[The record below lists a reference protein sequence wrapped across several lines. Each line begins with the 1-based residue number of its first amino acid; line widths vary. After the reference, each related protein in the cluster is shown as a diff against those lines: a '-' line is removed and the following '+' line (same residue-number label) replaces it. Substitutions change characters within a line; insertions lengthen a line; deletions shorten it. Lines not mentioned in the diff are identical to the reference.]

1 MTEGHRGSHERGIMA
16 GMAGVRTMGGRHV
29 LPRLLVPLLALG
41 LTSCDVIGSN
51 AENTHADAGEVAAV
65 AGWTRIALTTH
76 YLLVV
81 NVLPSETM
89 FSDMQM
95 KSMNPTVGEAILD
108 HGVGDPVGM
117 GVRHVEAHVYDRST
131 GLPLS
136 NIKPAI
142 RVFNRTTGD
151 HIDVPPTLMQDV
163 VIGSP
168 DIHYGNNVPVRG
180 NSDIS
185 LAITVGSEE
194 VTVDGHL
201 D

>member
-1 MTEGHRGSHERGIMA
+1 MTGSAAERRA
-16 GMAGVRTMGGRHV
+16 VGR
-29 LPRLLVPLLALG
+29 LRSLSRLLLLPLMAVG
-41 LTSCDVIGSN
+41 MTSCDIIRD
-51 AENTHADAGEVAAV
+51 HALNDHSSADDVASV

-89 FSDMQM
+89 FTDGETM
-95 KSMNPTVGEAILD
+95 SMRPTVGEAILD
-108 HGVGDPVGM
+108 GGVGNPTGL
-117 GVRHVEAHVYDRST
+117 GVRHVEAHVYDRAT

-136 NIKPAI
+136 NIEPTI

-151 HIDVPPTLMQDV
+151 HVDVPPTLMQDV
-163 VIGSP
+163 VVGSS

-180 NSDIS
+180 DSDIS
-185 LAITVGSEE
+185 LAITVGNEE

>member
-1 MTEGHRGSHERGIMA
+1 MA

-41 LTSCDVIGSN
+41 LTSCDVIGNDSQS
-51 AENTHADAGEVAAV
+51 ALADAGDVSAV

-81 NVLPSETM
+81 NVLPSERM
-89 FSDMQM
+89 FSDAEM
-95 KSMNPTVGEAILD
+95 KSLSPTQGEEILD
-108 HGVGDPVGM
+108 HGVGDPIGT
-117 GVRHVEAHVYDRST
+117 GVRHVEAHIYDRST

-136 NIKPAI
+136 NIKPSI

-151 HIDVPPTLMQDV
+151 HVDVPPTLMQDV
-163 VIGSP
+163 VIGST

-180 NSDIS
+180 ASDIS
-185 LAITVGSEE
+185 LAIEVGNEA

>member
-1 MTEGHRGSHERGIMA
+1 MTTSAAQGGG
-16 GMAGVRTMGGRHV
+16 GGRRRSLSRLTLLL
-29 LPRLLVPLLALG
+29 LPMALG
-41 LTSCDVIGSN
+41 LTSCDVIRDEAASS
-51 AENTHADAGEVAAV
+51 HAGADDVATV
-65 AGWTRIALTTH
+65 AGWTRIALTSH

-89 FSDMQM
+89 FSDGQM
-95 KSMNPTVGEAILD
+95 KSMRPTVGEAILD
-108 HGVGDPVGM
+108 GGVGDPTGL
-117 GVRHVEAHVYDRST
+117 GVRHVEAHVYDRTT

-136 NIKPAI
+136 NIKPTI

-163 VIGSP
+163 IVGSP

-185 LAITVGSEE
+185 LAITVGDEE

>member
-1 MTEGHRGSHERGIMA
+1 MA
-16 GMAGVRTMGGRHV
+16 GSEAETWRNGSRRS
-29 LPRLLVPLLALG
+29 LSRLLLPLLLVG
-41 LTSCDVIGSN
+41 LTSCDVIHDD
-51 AENTHADAGEVAAV
+51 AADSHSSADDVATV

-89 FSDMQM
+89 FTAEEVKTMS
-95 KSMNPTVGEAILD
+95 PTVGEAILD
-108 HGVGDPVGM
+108 HGVGDPTGI
-117 GVRHVEAHVYDRST
+117 GVRHVEAHVYNRAT
-131 GLPLS
+131 GLPVS
-136 NIKPAI
+136 NIQPTI

-163 VIGSP
+163 VVGSP

-185 LAITVGSEE
+185 LEVTVAGEE

>member
-1 MTEGHRGSHERGIMA
+1 M
-16 GMAGVRTMGGRHV
+16 VV
-29 LPRLLVPLLALG
+29 G
-41 LTSCDVIGSN
+41 LTSCDVIFSQ
-51 AENTHADAGEVAAV
+51 APNTHSGADDVATV

-89 FSDMQM
+89 FSDDEM
-95 KSMNPTVGEAILD
+95 KSMRPTVGEAILD
-108 HGVGDPVGM
+108 GGVGDPTGL
-117 GVRHVEAHVYDRST
+117 GVRHVEAHVYDRTT

-136 NIKPAI
+136 NIKPSI

-151 HIDVPPTLMQDV
+151 HVEVPPTLMQDV
-163 VIGSP
+163 VVGSP

-185 LAITVGSEE
+185 LEITVGKEE

>member
-1 MTEGHRGSHERGIMA
+1 MA
-16 GMAGVRTMGGRHV
+16 GMAGVRTMGGSRRL
-29 LPRLLVPLLALG
+29 LPRLLVPLVALG
-41 LTSCDVIGSN
+41 LTACDVIGSGS
-51 AENTHADAGEVAAV
+51 ENTHADPAEVSAV

-95 KSMNPTVGEAILD
+95 KSMSPTVGEAILD
-108 HGVGDPVGM
+108 HGVGDPVGL

-136 NIKPAI
+136 DVKPSI

-185 LAITVGSEE
+185 LAISVGSEE

>member
-1 MTEGHRGSHERGIMA
+1 MA
-16 GMAGVRTMGGRHV
+16 GRAAAQKRRGGGRW
-29 LPRLLVPLLALG
+29 LSRLLPPLFLVA
-41 LTSCDVIGSN
+41 LTSCDMVHGDG
-51 AENTHADAGEVAAV
+51 HATASDAGDVALV

-89 FSDMQM
+89 FSHEDMA
-95 KSMNPTVGEAILD
+95 SMNPTVGEAILA
-108 HGVGDPVGM
+108 GEGEPTGL
-117 GVRHVEAHVYDRST
+117 GVRHVEAHIYDRST

-136 NIKPAI
+136 NVEPTI
-142 RVFNRTTGD
+142 RVFNRTTGERV
-151 HIDVPPTLMQDV
+151 DVSPTLMQDV
-163 VIGSP
+163 VVGAP

-185 LAITVGSEE
+185 LAITVGDET

>member
-1 MTEGHRGSHERGIMA
+1 
-16 GMAGVRTMGGRHV
+16 
-29 LPRLLVPLLALG
+29 
-41 LTSCDVIGSN
+41 
-51 AENTHADAGEVAAV
+51 
-65 AGWTRIALTTH
+65 
-76 YLLVV
+76 
-81 NVLPSETM
+81 M
-89 FSDMQM
+89 FTDMQM
-95 KSMNPTVGEAILD
+95 KSMSPTVGEAILD
-108 HGVGDPVGM
+108 HGVGDPVGI

-151 HIDVPPTLMQDV
+151 HVDVPPTLMQDV

-168 DIHYGNNVPVRG
+168 DIHYGNNVPVSG

>member
-1 MTEGHRGSHERGIMA
+1 MVGSAAETGRS
-16 GMAGVRTMGGRHV
+16 GGRRS
-29 LPRLLVPLLALG
+29 LSRLLLPLVLLG
-41 LTSCDVIGSN
+41 VTSCDVI
-51 AENTHADAGEVAAV
+51 HADAPNSHSSADEVALV

-89 FSDMQM
+89 FT
-95 KSMNPTVGEAILD
+95 KEEVESMSPTVGEAILD
-108 HGVGDPVGM
+108 HGVGNPTGI
-117 GVRHVEAHVYDRST
+117 GVRHVEAHIYNRAT

-136 NIKPAI
+136 SIKPSI

-151 HIDVPPTLMQDV
+151 HIDVSPTLMQDV
-163 VIGSP
+163 VIGAP

-185 LAITVGSEE
+185 LAVTVADEE

>member
-1 MTEGHRGSHERGIMA
+1 MA
-16 GMAGVRTMGGRHV
+16 GNAERRTMGGGGQ
-29 LPRLLVPLLALG
+29 LLTRLLLLPLVAFG
-41 LTSCDVIGSN
+41 LTSCDVIGSDSP
-51 AENTHADAGEVAAV
+51 NTHADAAEVSAV
-65 AGWTRIALTTH
+65 AGWTRIALTAH

-89 FSDMQM
+89 FTDMQM
-95 KSMNPTVGEAILD
+95 KSMSPTVGEAILD
-108 HGVGDPVGM
+108 HGVGDPVGI

-151 HIDVPPTLMQDV
+151 HVDVPPTLMQDV

-168 DIHYGNNVPVRG
+168 DIHYGNNVPVSG

>member
-1 MTEGHRGSHERGIMA
+1 MAARAADKNRG
-16 GMAGVRTMGGRHV
+16 GGLRLLSYV
-29 LPRLLVPLLALG
+29 LPPLFAVG
-41 LTSCDVIGSN
+41 LSSCYVLRNGRDDSHAAAADVAS
-51 AENTHADAGEVAAV
+51 V

-81 NVLPSETM
+81 NVLPSERM
-89 FSDMQM
+89 FTDAEM
-95 KSMNPTVGEAILD
+95 KSLNPTAGEAILS
-108 HGVGDPVGM
+108 GVGNPVGP
-117 GVRHVEAHVYDRST
+117 GVRHVEAHIYDRTT

-136 NIKPAI
+136 SVKPSI

-151 HIDVPPTLMQDV
+151 HIDVAPTLMQDV
-163 VIGSP
+163 IIGSA
-168 DIHYGNNVPVRG
+168 DIHYGNNVPVSG

-185 LAITVGSEE
+185 LEVSVGDEE

>member
-1 MTEGHRGSHERGIMA
+1 MA
-16 GMAGVRTMGGRHV
+16 GTAERRRGMRGGRRS
-29 LPRLLVPLLALG
+29 PSRLLLVVLALG
-41 LTSCDVIGSN
+41 LTSCDLISDDGSG
-51 AENTHADAGEVAAV
+51 AQASEADVGAV

-89 FSDMQM
+89 FTDMQM
-95 KSMNPTVGEAILD
+95 QSMSPTVGEQILD
-108 HGVGDPVGM
+108 KGVGDPTGL
-117 GVRHVEAHVYDRST
+117 GIRHVEAHVYDRTT

-136 NIKPAI
+136 NIKPSI
-142 RVFNRTTGD
+142 RVFNRTTGERV
-151 HIDVPPTLMQDV
+151 DVSPTLMQDV
-163 VIGSP
+163 VVGSP
-168 DIHYGNNVPVRG
+168 DIHYGNNIPVRG

>member
-1 MTEGHRGSHERGIMA
+1 MA
-16 GMAGVRTMGGRHV
+16 GSEAEIGRSGRRRT
-29 LPRLLVPLLALG
+29 LSRLLAPLLLVG
-41 LTSCDVIGSN
+41 LTSCDVI
-51 AENTHADAGEVAAV
+51 HADKPDSHSSADDVATV

-89 FSDMQM
+89 FSSEEM

-108 HGVGDPVGM
+108 HGVGDPTGL
-117 GVRHVEAHVYDRST
+117 GVRHVEAHIYNRAT

-136 NIKPAI
+136 NIKPSI

-151 HIDVPPTLMQDV
+151 HVDVPPTLMQDV
-163 VIGSP
+163 VVGSP

-185 LAITVGSEE
+185 LEVTVAGEE

>member
-1 MTEGHRGSHERGIMA
+1 MR
-16 GMAGVRTMGGRHV
+16 GGRQS
-29 LPRLLVPLLALG
+29 LSRLLLVALALG
-41 LTSCDVIGSN
+41 LTSCDLINDEQAGTQAS
-51 AENTHADAGEVAAV
+51 EADVGAV

-95 KSMNPTVGEAILD
+95 KSMSPTVGEQILD
-108 HGVGDPVGM
+108 KGVGDPTGV

-136 NIKPAI
+136 NVKPAI
-142 RVFNRTTGD
+142 RVFNRTTGE

-163 VIGSP
+163 VVGSP

-180 NSDIS
+180 DSDIS
-185 LAITVGSEE
+185 LAITVGNEE